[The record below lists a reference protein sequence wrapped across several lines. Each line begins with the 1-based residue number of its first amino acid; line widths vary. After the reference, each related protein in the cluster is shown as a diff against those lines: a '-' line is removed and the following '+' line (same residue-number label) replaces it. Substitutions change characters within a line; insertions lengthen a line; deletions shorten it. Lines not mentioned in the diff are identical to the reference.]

1 MNQSINIKSEQL
13 MKNTVSLINNSKLPI
28 SNIYFIFKSI
38 MKDIENTYYSILN
51 QESMEYMEKTDES
64 ELLKEDFNK
73 KIVKPL
79 ENTSTET
86 EKENNNE

>member
-1 MNQSINIKSEQL
+1 MSQSINIKSEQL

-51 QESMEYMEKTDES
+51 QESMEYMEKMDES

-73 KIVKPL
+73 KTVKPL
-79 ENTSTET
+79 ENISTET